1 MSIVK
6 TRLSFDCGKT
16 VTRVD
21 FPGEK
26 CDDGMDLLLA
36 IEKLAGGPPPIDQ
49 RWNALEEANAAKRAN
64 KTRSLHGLRAA

>member
-49 RWNALEEANAAKRAN
+49 RWNALEEAKIKRLA
-64 KTRSLHGLRAA
+64 RWPVVSELGAMQ